1 MIADEAAGRH
11 QNLLGNGPPEQPVI
25 ADG

>member
-11 QNLLGNGPPEQPVI
+11 QNLLRNGPPEQPVI